1 MFSEHLLGARHSA
14 ECRVTWEVEQTQAA
28 PHAVP
33 HAAPHAAAIPFRLGG
48 RGAER

>member
-14 ECRVTWEVEQTQAA
+14 ECRVTWEVEQTHAA
-28 PHAVP
+28 P
-33 HAAPHAAAIPFRLGG
+33 HAAPHAASIPFRLGG

>member
-28 PHAVP
+28 PHA
-33 HAAPHAAAIPFRLGG
+33 APHAAAIPFRLGG